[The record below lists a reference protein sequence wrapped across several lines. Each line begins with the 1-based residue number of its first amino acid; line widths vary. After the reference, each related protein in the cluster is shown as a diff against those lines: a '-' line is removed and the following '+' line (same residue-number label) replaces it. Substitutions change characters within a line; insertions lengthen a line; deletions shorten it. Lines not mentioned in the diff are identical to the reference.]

1 MQLSLKVSTTIRKAV
16 PMGIAALS
24 TLAISPLV
32 LSGGAAS
39 AGPIVFDDSYV
50 GAGIAAGVTNGGQQ
64 GDAATFGGNIQGRV
78 AIPNTPVSIRG
89 AVLFTNV
96 NSAVMPIVTYDIPVA
111 NNTNIY
117 VGGGYSFVQKPGQ
130 PTPIGNK
137 DAAVL
142 TAGAET
148 GIGDYVVVY
157 GDAKVGIKAYQNS
170 PASSLSFQAGLGYR
184 F

>member
-1 MQLSLKVSTTIRKAV
+1 MQLSLKVSTAIRKAV

-32 LSGGAAS
+32 LSAGSAS
-39 AGPIVFDDSYV
+39 ANPIVFSDSYV

-64 GDAATFGGNIQGRV
+64 GDAATFGGNIQGRLAV
-78 AIPNTPVSIRG
+78 PNVPVSLRG

-117 VGGGYSFVQKPGQ
+117 VGGGYSWVQKDGQ
-130 PTPIGNK
+130 PTPLGNK
-137 DAAVL
+137 SAPVL

-148 GIGDYVVVY
+148 GIGDYVVLY

-170 PASSLSFQAGLGYR
+170 PASALSFQAGLGYR